1 MKTLHSASRYRIIL
15 GSVPAVLKLAY
26 AKNATEDY
34 LKWGI
39 DKIFQEASNKFNM
52 PELTAVL
59 LQWLQDRGIQPNR
72 IELSNMLWLI
82 VQRDCSNNQRF
93 FCANNPKMAFTQ
105 RAKAVQKPNGSSD
118 IITFVLAE
126 EVYDQYRAN
135 NYWAKIKKIK
145 PCIGL
150 LDASDG
156 NMNDPHDQ
164 LLAKIH
170 QYYIDEF
177 NGSVE
182 ANGQQQINPYDI
194 LRYYPTIRNYTLN
207 LQNWLQNAFIE
218 AYHLV
223 QQYPNMG
230 EDISYLANYF
240 RVTPKPRYVTADL
253 FNVSGK
259 NGPIFRGPE
268 DEKQAILKYLNLN

>member
-1 MKTLHSASRYRIIL
+1 MKTLRSASRHEIIR
-15 GSVPAVLKLAY
+15 SVPAVLKLAY

-34 LKWGI
+34 LSWDI
-39 DKIFQEASNKFNM
+39 EKILQEASNKFNM

-59 LQWLQDRGIQPNR
+59 LQWLKDQDIQPNR
-72 IELSNMLWLI
+72 VELSNMLWLI
-82 VQRDCSNNQRF
+82 VQRDCSNGQRF

-105 RAKAVQKPNGSSD
+105 RAKAAQQPKGSSD

-150 LDASDG
+150 LDASEG
-156 NMNDPHDQ
+156 NMNDPHDK
-164 LLAKIH
+164 LLAQIH
-170 QYYIDEF
+170 QYYINEF

-182 ANGQQQINPYDI
+182 SNGNQEINPYDI
-194 LRYYPTIRNYTLN
+194 LCYYPTIRNYTLN

-218 AYHLV
+218 AHHLV
-223 QQYPNMG
+223 QQYPRMG
-230 EDISYLANYF
+230 EDISYLADYF
-240 RVTPKPRYVTADL
+240 RTTPKPRYVTADL
-253 FNVSGK
+253 FDVVEPT
-259 NGPIFRGPE
+259 GPIFCGSDE
-268 DEKQAILKYLNLN
+268 EKQAIIRYLNLN